1 MAMQIT
7 KGAIDKYR
15 EMAERAMNRARG
27 IAEKADEAV
36 GTVVQTAE
44 VGLTAFGFGWAK
56 GRYGSVELM
65 GVPADLLGGLVLH
78 GLGFVSGGRY
88 HEHLHNLGDGAIASY
103 ATTLGFGIGDKMK
116 QEADAGTS
124 PQTTTPANIPASAGG
139 DESLSDAELA
149 ALEAQA
155 EKKGKRVRV

>member
-27 IAEKADEAV
+27 IAEKADSAV

-44 VGLTAFGFGWAK
+44 VGITAFGFGWAK

-65 GVPADLLGGLVLH
+65 GVPADLLSGLVLH
-78 GLGFVSGGRY
+78 GLGFVSGGKY
-88 HEHLHNLGDGAIASY
+88 HEHLHNLADGAIASY
-103 ATTLGFGIGDKMK
+103 ATTLGFQIGHNMAL
-116 QEADAGTS
+116 ESAASAPATS
-124 PQTTTPANIPASAGG
+124 PQTTPAAIPAGAQG

-149 ALEAQA
+149 ALS
-155 EKKGKRVRV
+155 KGSRAKARV

>member
-1 MAMQIT
+1 
-7 KGAIDKYR
+7 
-15 EMAERAMNRARG
+15 MNRARG

-103 ATTLGFGIGDKMK
+103 ATTLGFGIGDRMK
-116 QEADAGTS
+116 QESEAAAPGR
-124 PQTTTPANIPASAGG
+124 QTQGALPAAQAGG

-149 ALEAQA
+149 ALSRTARSKVE
-155 EKKGKRVRV
+155 V